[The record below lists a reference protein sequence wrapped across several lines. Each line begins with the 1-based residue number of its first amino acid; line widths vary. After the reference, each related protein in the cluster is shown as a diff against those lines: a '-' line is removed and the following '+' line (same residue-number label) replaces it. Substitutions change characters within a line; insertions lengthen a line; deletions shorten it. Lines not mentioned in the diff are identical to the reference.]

1 MLEIG
6 WQSAVSFLGVLALA
20 SLSGMGVAGRAR
32 WLDFEFESGLSLA
45 VGMALGPFLI
55 GLAAVLALRL
65 APGASHA
72 AHFWSVIALLLPL
85 AALGVNPALISI
97 RQLHQ
102 DMHGLP
108 LGLLAPLAACGLLL
122 FITLFTPLTQND
134 ALEYAI
140 IVDRMF
146 ELRSLASNPMLHPES
161 EPSGFF
167 APWTH
172 PPLFPALLYF
182 AKLINP
188 VAQMPALERLI
199 GPWALILCGL
209 LSASLVRL
217 LGFRASGLAF
227 IAVVTPPLAFLGA
240 ANGLIDSLAMLGFAV
255 PMSLVAAGVRSG
267 ERVSILTGLA
277 LGAGAWAHSQSIL
290 LFPLVMGALMV
301 RDRIMTGHVLWR
313 QLVLTAAAGL
323 AVGLWPYLWNI
334 ALFGTPVSD
343 DRALLAILKQDWAS
357 YFEMDRGLSDWPAR
371 ITYGLLKMITAPE
384 AYGAVFLLALPEAI
398 TLIRETRVS
407 GLSSSARPPQI
418 EQQRSIALVP
428 VIFIAL
434 YLLGVCAT
442 ILAGYVTLVKNE
454 RYFLIILP
462 AAAVLAAGLPSLA
475 GRNAPSRYVLTRRV
489 LTAVLLAQAGFL
501 TAYAFDRNL
510 ILNRNF
516 AQPFETTLRARGE
529 FALSYFLRDH
539 APEQAIVLSLKAA
552 DMFYAKRK
560 MVSHLDPRL
569 LKFYASPTPQ
579 AARDELA
586 KLGVSFVHVP
596 SYAMPTF
603 YNSPLKQILADPAQ
617 ASLRFENNDGQIYEL
632 VASKGRAV
640 KSVNAAPG
648 AWPWEEA
655 QGIVFGSRKRMG
667 RLSGKFVPVSGTEFT
682 SHSYLYQAL
691 SRHFSTTF
699 RMGKDGTPVFAELST
714 GDEVVARLLLSGRCH
729 FMIHAI
735 EQPHNGGAAPEPR
748 LVATAIVEPRTS
760 PLDLP
765 IRFRANSSGVALSLT
780 ASGGCNVN
788 VNSLELLIISP
799 DKAMG
804 LSN

>member
-20 SLSGMGVAGRAR
+20 SLSGMGIAGRAR
-32 WLDFEFESGLSLA
+32 WLDCEFKSGLSLA
-45 VGMALGPFLI
+45 VGVALGPFLI
-55 GLAAVLALRL
+55 GLATVLALRL
-65 APGASHA
+65 APGASHMT
-72 AHFWSVIALLLPL
+72 HFWTVIALLAPL
-85 AALGVNPALISI
+85 AALGVKPALSAV
-97 RQLHQ
+97 RRLHQ
-102 DMHGLP
+102 DIHGLR

-140 IVDRMF
+140 IVDRIF
-146 ELRSLASNPMLHPES
+146 ELGSLASYPMLHPET

-167 APWTH
+167 AAWTH

-182 AKLINP
+182 TKLMNTA
-188 VAQMPALERLI
+188 AQMPALERLI

-209 LSASLVRL
+209 LSASLARL
-217 LGFRASGLAF
+217 CGFRASGLACV
-227 IAVVTPPLAFLGA
+227 AVVTPPLAFLGA
-240 ANGLIDSLAMLGFAV
+240 ANGLIDSLAMLGFAL
-255 PMSLVAAGVRSG
+255 PLCLVAAGVRSG
-267 ERVSILTGLA
+267 ERLAILTGLA

-290 LFPLVMGALMV
+290 LFPLVMGALIV
-301 RDRIMTGHVLWR
+301 RDRIVRGSISWR
-313 QLVLTAAAGL
+313 PLILTAAAGI
-323 AVGLWPYLWNI
+323 AVGLWPYLWNFM
-334 ALFGTPVSD
+334 LFGAPVSD
-343 DRALLAILKQDWAS
+343 DWALRSHLEQDWIS
-357 YFEMDRGLSDWPAR
+357 YFEIDRGLSAWPAK
-371 ITYGLLKMITAPE
+371 IVYGLMKMITAPE
-384 AYGAVFLLALPEAI
+384 AYGAVFLLALPQAVA
-398 TLIRETRVS
+398 LIRQTRAS
-407 GLSSSARPPQI
+407 GVPSSAGGPQI

-442 ILAGYVTLVKNE
+442 LLAGDVTIVKNE

-462 AAAVLAAGLPSLA
+462 AAAVLAAGLPGLL
-475 GRNAPSRYVLTRRV
+475 GRNSPSWSRLARRV

-510 ILNRNF
+510 ILNRSF
-516 AQPFETTLRARGE
+516 GQPLETSLRARGE

-569 LKFYASPTPQ
+569 ANFYAAPSPQ
-579 AARDELA
+579 SARDELA

-603 YNSPLKQILADPAQ
+603 YSSPLKQILADPAQ
-617 ASLRFENNDGQIYEL
+617 ASLRFENNDGQVFEL
-632 VASKGRAV
+632 VTSNQSLAR
-640 KSVNAAPG
+640 SVNATPG

-667 RLSGKFVPVSGTEFT
+667 RLTGGFTPVQGSQLK
-682 SHSYLYQAL
+682 SDSYLRHAL
-691 SRHFSTTF
+691 ARHFSATF
-699 RMGKDGTPVFAELST
+699 RMGKDGVPAFAAFSP
-714 GDEVVARLLLSGRCH
+714 GDEVVARLVLSGKCH

-735 EQPHNGGAAPEPR
+735 EQPVDGGDAPQPR
-748 LVATAIVEPRTS
+748 LVATALVEPRTS
-760 PLDLP
+760 PLELP
-765 IRFRANSSGVALSLT
+765 VRFKSNAKGIALSLT
-780 ASGGCNVN
+780 ASGDCAVDVKNV
-788 VNSLELLIISP
+788 ELLILSA